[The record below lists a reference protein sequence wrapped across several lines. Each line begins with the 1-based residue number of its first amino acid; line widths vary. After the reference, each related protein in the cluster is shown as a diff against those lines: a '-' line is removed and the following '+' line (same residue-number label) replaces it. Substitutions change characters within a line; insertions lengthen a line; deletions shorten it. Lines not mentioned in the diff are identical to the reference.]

1 MALRLAGALE
11 VGMRESNELLR
22 AAGLGPKY
30 RESAL
35 DSDQLIAHRHSL
47 ERLLS
52 AHDPYP
58 AMVLDRRFTVVQAN
72 NAARLLF
79 GADLVGA
86 NFARDSLASLA
97 GRVQVEN
104 WSEVA
109 VAGLARLRSQAA
121 RYPFD
126 EALQALVRQGESA
139 LADVANPAT
148 STDLAV
154 CPTFVIDGTRVR
166 TLAMVARFDPPSDV
180 TVDELRVEL
189 MYPADATADTF
200 FREQLARR
208 SRLAGRSA

>member
-30 RESAL
+30 HESAL
-35 DSDQLIAHRHSL
+35 DSNRLSAHRDSL

-72 NAARLLF
+72 HAARLLF
-79 GADLVGA
+79 GVELVGA
-86 NFARDSLASLA
+86 NFVRDSLADPA
-97 GRVQVEN
+97 GSVQVEN

-109 VAGLARLRSQAA
+109 VAGLVRLRHQAA

-126 EALQALVRQGESA
+126 DELQALVRQAESA
-139 LADVANPAT
+139 LANVGVSPA
-148 STDLAV
+148 SADLAV
-154 CPTFVIDGTRVR
+154 CPTFVVDGTIVR
-166 TLAMVARFDPPSDV
+166 TLAMVARFEPPSDV

-189 MYPADATADTF
+189 MYPADTAAETF
-200 FREQLARR
+200 FREQL
-208 SRLAGRSA
+208 SQSQLTGRIG